1 MLEHM
6 NRHTIR
12 LVAAGLA
19 AAMAVIYFL
28 IGVGVLTV
36 VDGQAGDPSMLG
48 FGASAGALFLVGA
61 ILLFEFDRRW
71 LWIAGALL
79 QIFVAAMYVAVSPD
93 RTPAFEVWGITLRVL
108 QVPLFAALVY
118 LALRPTAPQPG
129 RIQQSG
135 RRHQ

>member
-1 MLEHM
+1 MNGWPMLEHM

-12 LVAAGLA
+12 LGAAALA

-48 FGASAGALFLVGA
+48 FGASAGALFLVWA

-71 LWIAGALL
+71 LWIVGALL
-79 QIFVAAMYVAVSPD
+79 QIFVAAMYVAVSPE
-93 RTPAFEVWGITLRVL
+93 RTPAFEVWGITLRVI

-118 LALRPTAPQPG
+118 LALRPTAPQRG
-129 RIQQSG
+129 RIQ
-135 RRHQ
+135 

>member
-1 MLEHM
+1 MLERM
-6 NRHTIR
+6 KRQTIR
-12 LVAAGLA
+12 LGAAALA
-19 AAMAVIYFL
+19 AAMAAVYFL

-71 LWIAGALL
+71 LWIVGALL
-79 QIFVAAMYVAVSPD
+79 QIFVAAMYVAVSPE
-93 RTPAFEVWGITLRVL
+93 RTPAFEVWGITLRVI

-118 LALRPTAPQPG
+118 LALRPTAPQPE
-129 RIQQSG
+129 RIQ
-135 RRHQ
+135 RR